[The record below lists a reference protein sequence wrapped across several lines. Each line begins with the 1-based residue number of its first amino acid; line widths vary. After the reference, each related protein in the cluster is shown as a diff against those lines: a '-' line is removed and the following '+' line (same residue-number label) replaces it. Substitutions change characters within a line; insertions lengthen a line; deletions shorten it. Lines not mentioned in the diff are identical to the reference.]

1 MKKTTVPGS
10 GISRRRFV
18 GLLAAGSAALAVPG
32 GAGAAAAAAAG
43 ATKRAAGAT
52 ADLSPADRRELQRQK
67 TSTHAVLETIR
78 NHAMPP
84 GTELAGVFLPQP
96 QRKRNR

>member
-32 GAGAAAAAAAG
+32 GAGAAAAA
-43 ATKRAAGAT
+43 AAGAT